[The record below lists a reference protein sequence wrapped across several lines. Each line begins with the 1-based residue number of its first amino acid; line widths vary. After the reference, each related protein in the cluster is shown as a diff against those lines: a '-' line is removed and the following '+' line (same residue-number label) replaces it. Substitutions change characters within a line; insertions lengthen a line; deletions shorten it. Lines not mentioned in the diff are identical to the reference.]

1 VSVNPRADL
10 QASALKTAQNYEKQA
25 INKLRRM
32 GLAAADLELKL
43 PRKSNQHVLES
54 NGLLYDDPTLGI

>member
-1 VSVNPRADL
+1 
-10 QASALKTAQNYEKQA
+10 
-25 INKLRRM
+25 M

-43 PRKSNQHVLES
+43 PRKPNQHVLES